1 MTTTTIIPPG
11 FRVHTENGAKL
22 LLPEANQVFLN
33 PVQEFNRDLSVAAI
47 RVWSEQL
54 NEIKRQK
61 WENKQKIGTQKRE
74 DSKHKRPKG
83 MCSGN
88 SHATKR
94 IKTFRHAQVENQIG
108 KPEQENED
116 IKDSDE
122 VTLREVC
129 V

>member
-1 MTTTTIIPPG
+1 MTTTVTVPHG

-61 WENKQKIGTQKRE
+61 WESKQKTRTQKLE
-74 DSKHKRPKG
+74 DPKHKRPKG
-83 MCSGN
+83 MCSGS

-94 IKTFRHAQVENQIG
+94 IKIFPQY
-108 KPEQENED
+108 P
-116 IKDSDE
+116 S
-122 VTLREVC
+122 
-129 V
+129 